1 MDILVLED
9 DPPIADFIA
18 EALRDEGY
26 NPHVAHTVSTAIA
39 AIENSIP
46 QLILLD
52 LNIPTTHESNA
63 FLAYW
68 RSSSAHGVPI
78 ILITASSRVPAL
90 ELLGKTVYR
99 NTFTIDL
106 PLSHSIRRL
115 MIIYTLIGHCYPYP
129 PQVKA
134 TRL

>member
-1 MDILVLED
+1 MKQICGDTMDILVLED

-90 ELLGKTVYR
+90 ELLGVSGFLVKP
-99 NTFTIDL
+99 FDL
-106 PLSHSIRRL
+106 TDLFDHVKQYIGTRSPSIS
-115 MIIYTLIGHCYPYP
+115 P
-129 PQVKA
+129 
-134 TRL
+134 